1 VTHGRHTVLIVGAS
15 GAGKTTTALALLQ
28 APGSTWRA
36 DDKVLLTTTGGA
48 LRGISLYRNTNVAPA
63 TIRAFAALQ
72 FAEPRPPLDATN
84 DKRACLLDEVT
95 DAVDLRAFEPTALI
109 FPSQSGTRDSH
120 LAQMDATTVLL
131 RLAGQSPMSSERGRA
146 RAHHDLL
153 CRLEW
158 RPRVRAERGN
168 RHAAHARGGRD
179 ACLRPPR
186 RDDGPAMSGL
196 RLSVVIPVLDKA
208 DSIGPCLDALLAQSY
223 PRALTEIVVVDNG
236 STDGTRAIVER
247 YPVTC
252 LVERRPGAPSARNR
266 GIEAATGDYVV
277 FTDADCVPVRTWLAR
292 LAAAATAHDADAVG
306 GGLAVLD
313 PSASLLARYSAVIG
327 QYDPDATLRHPRYPY
342 AATANVAIRRSLL
355 QAAGGFDPSFT
366 TYDAAELF
374 WRLSQARP
382 LATALEPRALVFYR
396 TRSTVAALARQN
408 FNYGVGARF
417 P

>member
-1 VTHGRHTVLIVGAS
+1 
-15 GAGKTTTALALLQ
+15 
-28 APGSTWRA
+28 
-36 DDKVLLTTTGGA
+36 
-48 LRGISLYRNTNVAPA
+48 
-63 TIRAFAALQ
+63 
-72 FAEPRPPLDATN
+72 
-84 DKRACLLDEVT
+84 
-95 DAVDLRAFEPTALI
+95 
-109 FPSQSGTRDSH
+109 
-120 LAQMDATTVLL
+120 
-131 RLAGQSPMSSERGRA
+131 
-146 RAHHDLL
+146 
-153 CRLEW
+153 
-158 RPRVRAERGN
+158 
-168 RHAAHARGGRD
+168 
-179 ACLRPPR
+179 
-186 RDDGPAMSGL
+186 MSGL
-196 RLSVVIPVLDKA
+196 RLSVVIPVLDMA
-208 DSIGPCLDALLAQSY
+208 GSIGPCLDALLAQSY

-408 FNYGVGARF
+408 FNYGVGYARF
-417 P
+417 CNAVPDAGDAARAGQVMRRWWQRIGRGLAQLSTGPTGSWRDAAGLRAVHLVRETALAAGTLAGQRRFARSPIA